1 MSSTDARPLA
11 VVTGAGGGIGAAIA
25 ALADERGYA
34 VAVLDLD
41 GDRAAQVATG
51 LRDARSF
58 GVDVS
63 DEPGVDAV
71 LDDLGALP
79 AVVVSNAGIVR
90 FGPLLDLSLQDW
102 RAVVDVNL
110 TGTFVVCRAAAR
122 RMVASGTG
130 GSIVAITSMNGVVP
144 GPSSG
149 AYTSTKAGAAMLVGQ
164 MAIEWGG
171 HGIRVNAVAPGLIDG
186 GMSGPIYADP
196 EFRTARESRVP
207 IGRLGTEDDVARAVM
222 FLAGEDAAYITGQT
236 LLVDG
241 GVTHNM
247 IGQLPRPP
255 AVDRGEDRL

>member
-1 MSSTDARPLA
+1 MSTHDPRPLA

-25 ALADERGYA
+25 TLADARGYA

-41 GDRAAQVATG
+41 GDRAAQVAG
-51 LRDARSF
+51 RLDGARSF
-58 GVDVS
+58 SVDVA
-63 DEPGVDAV
+63 DEHAVEAV
-71 LDDLGALP
+71 LDELGAAP
-79 AVVVSNAGIVR
+79 ALVVSNAGIVR
-90 FGPLLDLSLQDW
+90 FGPLLDLALADW

-110 TGTFVVCRAAAR
+110 TGTFVTCRAGAR
-122 RMVASGTG
+122 RMVGAGTG
-130 GSIVAITSMNGVVP
+130 GCIVAITSMNGVVP

-149 AYTSTKAGAAMLVGQ
+149 AYTATKAGASMLVGQ
-164 MAIEWGG
+164 MAIEWGH

-196 EFRTARESRVP
+196 EFRQARESRVP

-222 FLAGEDAAYITGQT
+222 FLAGRDAAYITGQT

-247 IGQLPRPP
+247 ISQLPRPP
-255 AVDRGEDRL
+255 SVDRGGTGG